1 MNCEET
7 QSFLALFLDG
17 KLSGAE
23 AHTVRSHLAS
33 CASCASRLSRLDRI
47 EILPAIDE
55 EVEPASDLSA
65 RFRSRLERH
74 RQQRAAEA
82 RSGNR
87 WLSRYLA
94 WGWQRQLAAAASLV
108 LLLTVGI
115 YLGSHRTGPA
125 NQDAAISEIG
135 IAENLPLLQD
145 MRVIENLDLLEDFD
159 VIHNLPIGSP
169 VSTGRR

>member
-7 QSFLALFLDG
+7 QRFLASFLNG

-23 AHTVRSHLAS
+23 AHAVRSHLAS
-33 CASCASRLSRLDRI
+33 CANCASRLSRLDRI
-47 EILPAIDE
+47 EIFPAIDE

-65 RFRSRLERH
+65 RFHSRLERH
-74 RQQRAAEA
+74 RQQQAEEA
-82 RSGNR
+82 RSGYR

-94 WGWQRQLAAAASLV
+94 WGWPRQAAAAASLV
-108 LLLTVGI
+108 LLLAVGI
-115 YLGSHRTGPA
+115 YFGSHRTGPA
-125 NQDAAISEIG
+125 DQGATISEIG

-145 MRVIENLDLLEDFD
+145 MGVIENLDLLEDFD

-169 VSTGRR
+169 VSTGRH